1 MLAAEED
8 SKMLSS
14 RVDELTTNIGQLL
27 SSLQG
32 LEKWIPNV
40 DAGIKGLNLAV
51 EGLAA
56 RVTLLEVK
64 PTTSA
69 DLSATPNGH
78 RVDEQTQ
85 CFASKAASA

>member
-1 MLAAEED
+1 MD
-8 SKMLSS
+8 S
-14 RVDELTTNIGQLL
+14 
-27 SSLQG
+27 
-32 LEKWIPNV
+32 NV

-51 EGLAA
+51 EGLVS